1 MPSKTD
7 ICKLLENT
15 YLKTSK
21 IQGTYFKIQGTYFKI
36 QGTYFKIQG
45 TYFKIQGTYFK
56 IYGLYF
62 LQQAMYVFLR
72 AQTTFFLCDFMGSH
86 SALRIRL
93 QCRVANLSP

>member
-15 YLKTSK
+15 YLKTS
-21 IQGTYFKIQGTYFKI
+21 
-36 QGTYFKIQG
+36 KIQG

>member
-1 MPSKTD
+1 MPSKTY

-15 YLKTSK
+15 YLKTS
-21 IQGTYFKIQGTYFKI
+21 
-36 QGTYFKIQG
+36 KIQG

-86 SALRIRL
+86 SALRIHL